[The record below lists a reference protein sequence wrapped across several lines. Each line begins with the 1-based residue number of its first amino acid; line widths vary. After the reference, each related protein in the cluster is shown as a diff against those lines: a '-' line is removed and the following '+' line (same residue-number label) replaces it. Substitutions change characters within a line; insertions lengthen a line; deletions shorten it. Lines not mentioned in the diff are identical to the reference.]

1 MPVGTIGRRQ
11 NGWPMQMPA
20 SSGNTYKL
28 RAPTI
33 YVNVAYYIRA
43 KTSTPAV
50 QSDNWWAHCGG
61 PLNECAKITEWVW
74 NGWADR
80 LRAVG
85 SGLGAQILLS
95 MGLNERGKASVF
107 ISQWLHCIL
116 VTSTTSLRNG
126 AYNKKITENEKK
138 EKVTI
143 AICTHQPLLE
153 NERMPYYIQCS
164 RFRDYVQSICWQN
177 KLPVYKW

>member
-1 MPVGTIGRRQ
+1 M
-11 NGWPMQMPA
+11 
-20 SSGNTYKL
+20 
-28 RAPTI
+28 
-33 YVNVAYYIRA
+33 
-43 KTSTPAV
+43 
-50 QSDNWWAHCGG
+50 
-61 PLNECAKITEWVW
+61 
-74 NGWADR
+74 
-80 LRAVG
+80 G

-164 RFRDYVQSICWQN
+164 RFRDYVQSIC
-177 KLPVYKW
+177 